1 MDSCGITALKCLDED
16 LQWHRYKQSIFE
28 KDSLHLGYC
37 TKTTINCWMKDH
49 KFTYSKTEVSNL
61 EQTKPTSLEIIL
73 VSVPTMRSLLKKI
86 LNNVIGR
93 KGCDSIR
100 VNQDWSVITTKKFK
114 SLLHMKKRISLTYD
128 DEALFI
134 NDVLSKIVLK
144 SSFWKFMLFFLAYL

>member
-1 MDSCGITALKCLDED
+1 MDSCGIAALKCLEENI
-16 LQWHRYKQSIFE
+16 QWHRYKQSLLK
-28 KDSLHLGYC
+28 KDSLHLGHC
-37 TKTTINCWMKDH
+37 TQENCWMKDH

-61 EQTKPTSLEIIL
+61 EHTKPIPLEIIL
-73 VSVPTMRSLLKKI
+73 VSVPTLRSLLII
-86 LNNVIGR
+86 LKNVIGR